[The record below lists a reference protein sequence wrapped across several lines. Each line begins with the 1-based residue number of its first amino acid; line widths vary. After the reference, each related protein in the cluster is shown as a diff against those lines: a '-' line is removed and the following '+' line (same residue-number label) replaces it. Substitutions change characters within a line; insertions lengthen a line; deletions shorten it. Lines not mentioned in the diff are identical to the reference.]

1 MATVKSYQDLN
12 CMLIYLFYGTR
23 VCVTASVMW
32 SLLEGLICVKANV
45 SRKKV

>member
-1 MATVKSYQDLN
+1 MATVKSYEDLN
-12 CMLIYLFYGTR
+12 CILIYLFYATR

-32 SLLEGLICVKANV
+32 FLREGLICVKANV